1 MFSNINVDEYRI
13 VTGKTGNFLITS
25 KYTDSNYGAYGTNII
40 GSTPTE
46 KELKEFLISIVM
58 EDLSIITFS
67 GSITTRDLKNSEKNL
82 LISEFEK
89 MKIKFK
95 NLLL

>member
-1 MFSNINVDEYRI
+1 
-13 VTGKTGNFLITS
+13 
-25 KYTDSNYGAYGTNII
+25 
-40 GSTPTE
+40 
-46 KELKEFLISIVM
+46 M